1 MKTIFILITMFF
13 ADYTYQGSDAIS
25 VDTENGQ
32 PLRFAT
38 MENCFEY
45 VDKNVE
51 GLKAFA
57 IANWADHNPP
67 PLVKQILCVDE
78 SREIAGSRK
87 GKTI

>member
-13 ADYTYQGSDAIS
+13 ADYTYQGNDAIS
-25 VDTENGQ
+25 VETQNGQ

-38 MENCFEY
+38 MESCFEY
-45 VDKNVE
+45 VDENVE

-57 IANWADHNPP
+57 IANWADMNPP

-78 SREIAGSRK
+78 SRELDGSQK
-87 GKTI
+87 GKVI